1 VAFAITP
8 VAAKDG
14 NQTTISGGVDFIDTS
29 GTGVGPWIIGKCTFD
44 PAGVNVQYVL
54 SNNAAK
60 CDISSIGGTNLSGAS
75 ALPVT
80 GTFWQA
86 TQPVSLTQLNGVA
99 LGSPSNYG
107 TSPGTVPV
115 IGVNA
120 YVTNS
125 LATTSA
131 STTTSTVTSTAYSSL
146 TSSATINTSVSGCVQ
161 TSIYN
166 NINAPLYVLVGGNG
180 TASTT
185 NFTLIMPAGS
195 FYECP
200 ANFTG
205 TIVAIQ
211 ANASSGAVLVTQ
223 LTP

>member
-86 TQPVSLTQLNGVA
+86 TQPVSLTQL
-99 LGSPSNYG
+99 
-107 TSPGTVPV
+107 
-115 IGVNA
+115 
-120 YVTNS
+120 
-125 LATTSA
+125 
-131 STTTSTVTSTAYSSL
+131 TTTSTVTSTAYSSL